1 MVATTGRYRIRET
14 SSGGRRCLISE
25 SIGYDALETFSNSLQ
40 QRFPGA
46 RFEIIS
52 PPDRVGNALRGGG
65 QFGPDSGTDFVLL
78 HDEKIRSL
86 SAFVQPPPPD
96 SG

>member
-1 MVATTGRYRIRET
+1 
-14 SSGGRRCLISE
+14 LISE
-25 SIGYDALETFSNSLQ
+25 SIGYEALETFRNSLQ
-40 QRFPGA
+40 QRFPERA
-46 RFEIIS
+46 S
-52 PPDRVGNALRGGG
+52 DHQPPDRVGNALRGGG